1 MKLSRVRLLTLGALF
16 VWAPSTL
23 AAPGAAT
30 AQAAPAP
37 LVAPAPRAAPSALVA
52 AASEATTAIVP
63 EADDA
68 AAAQAPQNEPAA
80 PTYLRQTPK
89 RAGPELETKSETN
102 IGLRA
107 TIAVVLLLA
116 LGGAALFLRKKQ
128 KSPLRPSQVH
138 LSMVAAVGVGNK
150 AQVCLVTVGREAILL
165 GVTEQSVTPL
175 RVYPESEL
183 ALVTAEVTKDAEDM
197 QKTAPEDIPKDLERN
212 FQALLTKASQ
222 GKNSGSSSSA
232 ARSRAAPEDDE
243 QLPAHLKAAL
253 ETPAQAPRSAFAP
266 PEGQAS
272 ELARRFRSFQA

>member
-1 MKLSRVRLLTLGALF
+1 VSFSRARFLALSAL

-23 AAPGAAT
+23 AAPAAVTQAAPT
-30 AQAAPAP
+30 ALTAPAAEAVPAAPAP
-37 LVAPAPRAAPSALVA
+37 AAPEADTQAAAPAPQAEAAPPS
-52 AASEATTAIVP
+52 
-63 EADDA
+63 
-68 AAAQAPQNEPAA
+68 
-80 PTYLRQTPK
+80 YLRQTPK
-89 RAGPELETKSETN
+89 STGPEAGTKSETN

-107 TIAVVLLLA
+107 TVAVILLLA
-116 LGGAALFLRKKQ
+116 LGGAALFLKRRQ

-183 ALVTAEVTKDAEDM
+183 ALVTAGDTTKEADSAPKSVSEEDDA
-197 QKTAPEDIPKDLERN
+197 KVDLERN
-212 FQALLTKASQ
+212 FQALLSKASQ
-222 GKNSGSSSSA
+222 GKSPRSKTHATRSSSVEE
-232 ARSRAAPEDDE
+232 EDGE
-243 QLPAHLKAAL
+243 LPAHLKAAL
-253 ETPAQAPRSAFAP
+253 ETPAKAPRAAFAP

>member
-1 MKLSRVRLLTLGALF
+1 MRSSFVRALSCCVALASAPSALGAPQTGA
-16 VWAPSTL
+16 APL
-23 AAPGAAT
+23 AAPVVAPLAP
-30 AQAAPAP
+30 APQAAPADQP
-37 LVAPAPRAAPSALVA
+37 APAPQAAPDPVENTPPAH
-52 AASEATTAIVP
+52 VP
-63 EADDA
+63 
-68 AAAQAPQNEPAA
+68 PSVPS
-80 PTYLRQTPK
+80 YLRQTPQS
-89 RAGPELETKSETN
+89 AAPPLATKSETN

-128 KSPLRPSQVH
+128 KSPIHPSQVH

-183 ALVTAEVTKDAEDM
+183 ALVTAEVPTTEAEEAHKAAP
-197 QKTAPEDIPKDLERN
+197 QAGQEPTALERN
-212 FQALLTKASQ
+212 FQALLVKASQ
-222 GKNSGSSSSA
+222 GTG
-232 ARSRAAPEDDE
+232 ARSPSRGARSPAPSERE
-243 QLPAHLKAAL
+243 EELPAHLRAAL
-253 ETPAQAPRSAFAP
+253 ETPAKAPREAFAP